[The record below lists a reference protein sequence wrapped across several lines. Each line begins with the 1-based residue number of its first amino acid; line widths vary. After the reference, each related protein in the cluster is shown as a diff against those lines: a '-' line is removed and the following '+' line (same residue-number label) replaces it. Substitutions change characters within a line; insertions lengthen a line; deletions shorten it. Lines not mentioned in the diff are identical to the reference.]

1 VALPKKP
8 SFRSLLLVLIAIVL
22 LLALIGIPLETFASG
37 RATSPSTSETTRVSK
52 PTLAEL
58 GACNERIPNQPL
70 VPNPVNFKAPDGTK
84 PIGPVTTQP
93 SPGGG
98 SFVVNGQK
106 FVPRGANYER
116 LANTTYDGDHVTCSV
131 SDFDTGPRT
140 SLDSYNPKRAT
151 MALSA
156 MAHYGCNVVRVS
168 LNKAEI
174 GNASGPGLDPEYLA
188 NLASFINIARY
199 YDIRVMIYISP
210 LPQHYVPSGEVPGGV
225 KSNNNLLY
233 IDPSYLT
240 GEERYVTNLITG
252 LKAANANMSDIFSF
266 ELMGEVVFY
275 ANAYPLTL
283 SSGSVSTIAGTFDMG
298 SNASRDDMMDENI
311 QDWENGLTN
320 TVRSTEQSLGIPQ
333 TMTSVGFFTQN
344 AGDYAKTF
352 RIARPQSSLS
362 SNSLVSFV
370 DFHIYSISHTMAS
383 QVNSIGVPAN
393 SVTKPLIFGEF
404 GEHTQQAPNAVAAGK
419 DLENWELQS
428 CDIEG
433 FHFSGWIIWTW
444 DDTPS
449 EQPGR
454 YNMTEDDYAIAKGL
468 NSPTHLHAMANCQ

>member
-1 VALPKKP
+1 MALPKMP
-8 SFRSLLLVLIAIVL
+8 SFRSLILILTAIVL
-22 LLALIGIPLETFASG
+22 LLALAAISVQAVTSG
-37 RATSPSTSETTRVSK
+37 RATSPSTTTTQAPNSTRTV
-52 PTLAEL
+52 L
-58 GACNERIPNQPL
+58 GACNDAIPNQPP
-70 VPNPVNFKAPDGTK
+70 VPNPANFKPPNDTAP
-84 PIGPVTTQP
+84 IAQVTTLS

-116 LANTTYDGDHVTCSV
+116 LANTIYDGDRITCSV

-140 SLDSYNPKRAT
+140 SLDSYNAKRAT
-151 MALSA
+151 KALST
-156 MAHYGCNVVRVS
+156 MAHYGCNVVRVEI
-168 LNKAEI
+168 NKAEI
-174 GNASGPGLDPEYLA
+174 GNPSGPGLSPAYLA

-199 YDIRVMIYISP
+199 YSIRVMIYISP
-210 LPQHYVPSGEVPGGV
+210 LPQHYIPSGAVPGGV
-225 KSNNNLLY
+225 KNNNNLFY
-233 IDPSYLT
+233 IEPSYLA
-240 GEERYVTNLITG
+240 GEQQYVTDLITG
-252 LKAANANMSDIFSF
+252 LKGANANMSDIFSF

-283 SSGSVSTIAGTFDMG
+283 FSGYVSTIAGTFDMG
-298 SNASRDDMMDENI
+298 NNASRDAMMDQNI
-311 QDWENGLTN
+311 QDWENSLTT
-320 TVRSTEQSLGIPQ
+320 TVRSTEADLGIQ
-333 TMTSVGFFTQN
+333 RTLTSVGFFTQN
-344 AGDYAKTF
+344 AGDYPETY

-362 SNSLVSFV
+362 SDSLVDFV

-383 QVNSIGVPAN
+383 QVNSIGVPADT
-393 SVTKPLIFGEF
+393 VTKPLIFGEF

-454 YNMTEDDYAIAKGL
+454 YTMTQDNDAIAKGL
-468 NSPTHLHAMANCQ
+468 DSPAFLHAMAACE